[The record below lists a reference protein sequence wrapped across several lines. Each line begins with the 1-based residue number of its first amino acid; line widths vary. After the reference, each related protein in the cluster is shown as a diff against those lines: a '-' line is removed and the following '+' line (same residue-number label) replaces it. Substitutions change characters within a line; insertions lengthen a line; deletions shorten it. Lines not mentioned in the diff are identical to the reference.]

1 MQESRQN
8 VVNQLEKAL
17 NSAQWI
23 DLAPT
28 IENGMPRWPTHPPVI
43 VSRTLT
49 HPHDGVF
56 CQNIS
61 MPEHAG
67 AHVDAPAHIHE
78 NLGEKTIE
86 KVQIDYLVRPCK
98 VVHLERLELK
108 AGEVAE
114 AEHILE
120 WEKDS
125 GQRINSDDIVL
136 INFGWLKANWRSDIK
151 WPYFSMNQ
159 PGLTEEA
166 AELFLSR
173 NIRAIGS
180 DTAACGM
187 ALIEGKPVLD
197 VPPIGCWI
205 HSRLLSRGIL
215 LIECLANLE
224 KLPDACYF
232 MAFPL
237 KIRGGSGSPIRPVA
251 LVFQSQ

>member
-1 MQESRQN
+1 MQNFRQN
-8 VVNQLEKAL
+8 VSDQLDGILGAV
-17 NSAQWI
+17 QWI
-23 DLAPT
+23 DLSPT

-49 HPHDGVF
+49 HSHDGVF

-67 AHVDAPAHIHE
+67 AHVDAPAHIHA
-78 NLGEKTIE
+78 NLYDRTVEKIR
-86 KVQIDYLVRPCK
+86 IDYLVRPCK
-98 VVHLERLELK
+98 VVHLEKLK
-108 AGEVAE
+108 LQAGEAAE

-120 WEKDS
+120 WEKNS
-125 GQRINSDDIVL
+125 GQKIKPDDIVL
-136 INFGWLKANWRSDIK
+136 INFGWLKANWRCDIK
-151 WPYFSMNQ
+151 WPYYSMNQ
-159 PGLTEEA
+159 PGLTKEA

-187 ALIEGKPVLD
+187 ALIEGKPVFD

-237 KIRGGSGSPIRPVA
+237 KIMGGSGSPIRPVA
-251 LVFQSQ
+251 LVFQGE

>member
-1 MQESRQN
+1 MQEVRRN
-8 VVNQLEKAL
+8 AANQLEGIL
-17 NSAQWI
+17 GSARWV
-23 DLAPT
+23 DLSPA

-43 VSRTLT
+43 ISQTLT
-49 HPHDGVF
+49 HPHDGVL

-67 AHVDAPAHIHE
+67 AHVDAPAHIHA
-78 NLGEKTIE
+78 NLYDQTID
-86 KVQIDYLVRPCK
+86 KIQIDFLVRPCK
-98 VVHLERLELK
+98 VVHLEQLELK
-108 AGEVAE
+108 AGEVAG

-120 WEKDS
+120 WEKNS
-125 GQRINSDDIVL
+125 GQRINADDIVL
-136 INFGWLKANWRSDIK
+136 INFGWLEANWRLDIK

-166 AELFLSR
+166 AEFFLSR

-187 ALIEGKPVLD
+187 ALIEGKPVLNA
-197 VPPIGCWI
+197 PLIGCWI
-205 HSRLLSRGIL
+205 HDRLLSRGIL

-237 KIRGGSGSPIRPVA
+237 KIVGGSGSPIRPVA
-251 LVFQSQ
+251 LVL